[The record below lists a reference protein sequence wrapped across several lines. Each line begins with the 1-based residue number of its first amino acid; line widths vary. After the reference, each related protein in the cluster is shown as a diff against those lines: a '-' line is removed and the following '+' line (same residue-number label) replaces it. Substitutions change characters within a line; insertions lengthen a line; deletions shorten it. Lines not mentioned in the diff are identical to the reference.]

1 MSEPI
6 SINPNSACIIIASHI
21 SNKKRISYLMECLN
35 SLLRQ
40 SIPIAIY
47 LSISFETIELQRL
60 FGLVYSEQKHLHH
73 DLLYIWIKQVKTP
86 QMRHME
92 QLLPVLEEN
101 KKQWI
106 MFCDDDDT
114 YEPNRVLVILQT
126 IVNCLEQIRHHGI
139 SMENK
144 KLAGV
149 YESTF
154 GKQHKEQRHEFW
166 CYCVHVSIMQRFM
179 RILRQYSDILD
190 HKCCDVLFGEYL
202 RRLND
207 DHLYGSITT
216 KYYNYRVDNNS
227 DSITGEIQ
235 QKMRHVRIPK
245 YGVTNM
251 NREECAK
258 DLNEYLVNEGKIY
271 FHDTY
276 LRTIIGNG
284 FDDILKNEF
293 KTEYEILDLVDQ
305 GYMGELRAYHERLR
319 GVANQIY
326 DIFI

>member
-1 MSEPI
+1 MAEPI

-21 SNKKRISYLMECLN
+21 SNKKRISYLMECLK
-35 SLLRQ
+35 SLLQQ
-40 SIPIAIY
+40 SIPISIY
-47 LSISFETIELQRL
+47 LSISFDSKELQTL
-60 FGLVYSEQKHLHH
+60 FATIYSEQKHLHH
-73 DLLYIWIKQVKTP
+73 DLLYIWVKHEKTP

-92 QLLPVLEEN
+92 QLLPLIET
-101 KKQWI
+101 KHQWI

-114 YEPNRVLVILQT
+114 YEPDRVYIFLQT
-126 IVNCLEQIRHHGI
+126 IVNCLEQIRHI
-139 SMENK
+139 ALPSK
-144 KLAGV
+144 QLAGV

-166 CYCVHVSIMQRFM
+166 CYCVHVSMLQRFM
-179 RILRQYSDILD
+179 KVLREYPDILD

-207 DHLYGSITT
+207 DFLFGSITT

-235 QKMRHVRIPK
+235 QKMRQVRFPK
-245 YGVTNM
+245 YGITDTN
-251 NREECAK
+251 RIECAK
-258 DLNEYLVNEGKIY
+258 DLNEYLVKEGQIY

-276 LRTIIGNG
+276 LRTIIGNK

-305 GYMGELRAYHERLR
+305 GYMGELRAYHDRLR
-319 GVANQIY
+319 EVANQIY